1 LIAGKFRV
9 NFNFADCL
17 HQVKTMHQL
26 IECVPNFSEGRN
38 QAVIDQIVA
47 SITAIEGISLL
58 SVEPGASTNRTV
70 VTFVGEPEKVVE
82 AAFQCAKKA
91 KELIDMRRHKGE
103 HPRFGA
109 TDVMPLIPVANISM
123 EETAE
128 WARKLGKR
136 IGEELNY
143 PIFLYESA
151 ASSPS
156 RKNLSEVRSGEY
168 EGLEAKLAKPEW
180 KPDFGSA
187 QFVGETGATAVGA
200 RDFLIAVNFNLNTT
214 SVRRANAIAFDVREA
229 GRVVKEKDP
238 ITGKEIEVRV
248 PGKLKA
254 TKGIGWL
261 IEEYGVAQV
270 SMNLTNIGITSLHE
284 AFDAV
289 DESARSRGI
298 RVTGTEIVGL
308 APLKVFT
315 DAGKHFLKKQQ
326 RSVGLPESELIK
338 IAVKSMGLDDLA
350 PFHPTEKI
358 IEYKLA
364 EGKPKGLDQ
373 ASIQA
378 FTELTASEA
387 PAPGGGSVAALLGS
401 LAAALGVMV
410 ANLSGHKRG
419 WDDKWEYFSDWAEKG
434 ENLRQTLLHL
444 IDEDTQ
450 AFNGVMDAFG
460 LPKSTPEEKEARTAA
475 IQAATKV
482 AVEAPLKVMK
492 TTFELFPLL
501 KAMVENGNPNSITDA
516 GVGANCARSAIYG
529 AYLNVLVNLN
539 GISDEAYVQTVK
551 EESAGILADALALEA
566 GLMDLVKTELV
577 KG

>member
-1 LIAGKFRV
+1 MSIWQIAP
-9 NFNFADCL
+9 AI
-17 HQVKTMHQL
+17 HQTSTMTQL

-38 QAVIDQIVA
+38 QQIIDQIVA
-47 SITAIEGISLL
+47 TITAVEGVSLL

-82 AAFQCAKKA
+82 AAFQCSKKA
-91 KELIDMRRHKGE
+91 KELIDMRKHKGE

-109 TDVMPLIPVANISM
+109 TDVMPLVPVANISM
-123 EETAE
+123 EETAK
-128 WARKLGKR
+128 WARHLGERMGK
-136 IGEELNY
+136 ELGY
-143 PIFLYESA
+143 PIYLYESA
-151 ASSPS
+151 ASTPA

-180 KPDFGSA
+180 KPDFGPAS
-187 QFVGETGATAVGA
+187 FVPETGATAVGA

-229 GRVVKEKDP
+229 GRVVKQKDP
-238 ITGKEIEVRV
+238 VTGKEEDVRI

-254 TKGIGWL
+254 TKGIGWM

-270 SMNLTNIGITSLHE
+270 SMNLTNISVTSLHE

-289 DESARSRGI
+289 DESARNRGI

-315 DAGKHFLKKQQ
+315 EAGKHFLRKQQ
-326 RSVGLPESELIK
+326 RSMGLPEHELIK

-350 PFHPTEKI
+350 PFNPTEKI

-364 EGKPKGLDQ
+364 ENAPNGLEELTVK
-373 ASIQA
+373 A
-378 FTELTASEA
+378 FTELTASES
-387 PAPGGGSVAALLGS
+387 PAPGGGSVAALLGA

-410 ANLSGHKRG
+410 ANLSSHKRG
-419 WDDKWEYFSDWAEKG
+419 WDDRWQFFSDWAENG
-434 ENLRQTLLHL
+434 ENLRWVLLSL
-444 IDEDTQ
+444 IEEDTQ
-450 AFNGVMDAFG
+450 AFNGVMAAFAM
-460 LPKSTPEEKEARTAA
+460 PKATPEEKAARTQA

-492 TTFELFPLL
+492 TTFQLFPLL
-501 KAMVENGNPNSITDA
+501 KAMVELGNPNSITDA

-539 GISDEAYVQTVK
+539 GISDEAYVAVIK
-551 EESAGILADALALEA
+551 EEALGILKEAIALEA
-566 GLMDLVKTELV
+566 SLMDQVKIALLNS
-577 KG
+577 

>member
-1 LIAGKFRV
+1 
-9 NFNFADCL
+9 
-17 HQVKTMHQL
+17 MHQL
-26 IECVPNFSEGRN
+26 IECVPNFSEGQN
-38 QAVIDQIVA
+38 QQIIDQIVA

-91 KELIDMRRHKGE
+91 KELIDMSRHKGE

-109 TDVMPLIPVANISM
+109 TDVMPLVPVANISM

-136 IGEELNY
+136 MGEELKY
-143 PIFLYESA
+143 PIYLYESA
-151 ASSPS
+151 AMVPA

-168 EGLEAKLAKPEW
+168 EGLEAKLAKSEC
-180 KPDFGSA
+180 KPDFGPT
-187 QFVGETGATAVGA
+187 QFVPKTGATAVGA

-229 GRVVKEKDP
+229 GRVVKQEDP
-238 ITGKEIEVRV
+238 ITRKVEEVRI

-315 DAGKHFLKKQQ
+315 DAGKYFLKKQQ

-350 PFHPTEKI
+350 PFISQDKI

-373 ASIQA
+373 LTIQA

-401 LAAALGVMV
+401 LAASLGVMV
-410 ANLSGHKRG
+410 ANLSSHKRG
-419 WDDKWEYFSDWAEKG
+419 WDDQWSYFSDWAEQG
-434 ENLRQTLLHL
+434 ENLRCILLNL

-450 AFNGVMDAFG
+450 AFTRVMDAFG
-460 LPKSTPEEKEARTAA
+460 LPKSTPEEKIARTAA
-475 IQAATKV
+475 IQSATKV

-501 KAMVENGNPNSITDA
+501 KAMVEKGNPNSVTDA

-529 AYLNVLVNLN
+529 AYLNVLVNLA
-539 GISDEAYVQTVK
+539 GIADEGYKRNMK
-551 EESAGILADALALEA
+551 EEAGSLLAEAIQLEKSI
-566 GLMDLVKTELV
+566 MDEVHMALVK
-577 KG
+577 

>member
-1 LIAGKFRV
+1 M
-9 NFNFADCL
+9 
-17 HQVKTMHQL
+17 TQL

-38 QAVIDQIVA
+38 LQIIDQIVSA
-47 SITAIEGISLL
+47 IKAIEGVSLL

-82 AAFQCAKKA
+82 AAFQSAIKA
-91 KELIDMRRHKGE
+91 KELIDMRKHKGE

-109 TDVMPLIPVANISM
+109 TDVMPLVPVANISM
-123 EETAE
+123 EETAR
-128 WARKLGKR
+128 WAKQLGKR
-136 IGEELNY
+136 MGEELGY
-143 PIFLYESA
+143 PIYLYESA
-151 ASSPS
+151 ASTPA
-156 RKNLSEVRSGEY
+156 RKYLSEVRSGEY

-187 QFVGETGATAVGA
+187 HFVPETGATAVGA

-229 GRVVKEKDP
+229 GRVVKQKDP
-238 ITGKEIEVRV
+238 ITGKEEEVRI

-254 TKGIGWL
+254 TKGIGWM

-270 SMNLTNIGITSLHE
+270 SMNLTKIGITSLHE

-289 DESARSRGI
+289 DESARNRGI

-315 DAGKHFLKKQQ
+315 EAGKHFLRKQQ
-326 RSVGLPESELIK
+326 RSLGLPDQELIK

-350 PFHPTEKI
+350 PFNPTEKI

-364 EGKPKGLDQ
+364 ENAPKGLEELTVK
-373 ASIQA
+373 A
-378 FTELTASEA
+378 FTELTASES
-387 PAPGGGSVAALLGS
+387 PAPGGGSVAALLGA

-410 ANLSGHKRG
+410 ANLSSHKRG
-419 WDDKWEYFSDWAEKG
+419 WDDRWQFFSDWAEQG
-434 ENLRQTLLHL
+434 ENLRKVLLAL
-444 IDEDTQ
+444 IDEDTR
-450 AFNGVMDAFG
+450 AFNGVMAAFG
-460 LPKSTPEEKEARTAA
+460 MPKATPEEKAARSQAV
-475 IQAATKV
+475 QAATKV
-482 AVEAPLKVMK
+482 AVEAPLKVMQ
-492 TTFELFPLL
+492 TTFQLFPLL
-501 KAMVENGNPNSITDA
+501 KAMVESGNPNSITDA

-539 GISDEAYVQTVK
+539 GVTDEAYVARIK
-551 EESAGILADALALEA
+551 EEASGILAETNGLEVS
-566 GLMDLVKTELV
+566 LMDQVKTALV
-577 KG
+577 NG